1 MQWID
6 ELRMETP
13 EQIEVNLELAGL
25 GSRFIAQ
32 LADWLLK
39 ALVILFL
46 SIITL
51 LVSAFMETSAA
62 KWFDKH
68 PSNMVIALFII
79 VLYLLL
85 LSYGLFFE
93 AFWKGQTPGKWL
105 VGIRVIRENG
115 SPINFQAAAIRN
127 LLAMADFLPAFFLFG
142 AVVVMLTSRRQRL
155 GDMAAGT
162 IVLRERLGD
171 LGKAPEKAIRDY
183 ASEKYAFT
191 NIQLAN
197 LSTTDRIVLREFLRR
212 CNDMDGR
219 NGPRLAK
226 RLARRYLV
234 KTGYPLE
241 RKGFRTGAAARR
253 FLASLLRDLQEFIRN
268 K

>member
-1 MQWID
+1 MHWID

-25 GSRFIAQ
+25 GSRFSAQ
-32 LADWLLK
+32 LVDWILK
-39 ALVILFL
+39 AFVAVILLFL
-46 SIITL
+46 ASLVAAIMESSIGH
-51 LVSAFMETSAA
+51 VVEN
-62 KWFDKH
+62 
-68 PSNMVIALFII
+68 PSSTALAVFII
-79 VLYLLL
+79 VLYVLL

-115 SPINFQAAAIRN
+115 SPVSFTAAGIRN
-127 LLAMADFLPAFFLFG
+127 FLALADVLPMFFLFG
-142 AVVVMLTSRRQRL
+142 SVIIMLTSRRQRL

-162 IVLRERLGD
+162 IVIRERPGD
-171 LGKAPEKAIRDY
+171 LGNAPEDAIREY

-197 LSTTDRIVLREFLRR
+197 LSTTDRTVLREFLRR

-226 RLARRYLV
+226 RLAKRYLG
-234 KTGYPLE
+234 KTGYPLG
-241 RKGFRTGAAARR
+241 RKNFRTGSAARR

>member
-32 LADWLLK
+32 LFDWIVK
-39 ALVILFL
+39 FVVFMFVA
-46 SIITL
+46 T
-51 LVSAFMETSAA
+51 LVSFISVFVELSMGS
-62 KWFDKH
+62 WFDR
-68 PSNMVIALFII
+68 PSTLVLSLFII
-79 VLYLLL
+79 GIYLLL

-115 SPINFQAAAIRN
+115 SPLNFQASAIRN
-127 LLAMADFLPAFFLFG
+127 FLAIADFLPSLFLLG
-142 AVVVMLTSRRQRL
+142 AVIVLLTSKRQRL

-171 LGKAPEKAIRDY
+171 LGKAPEVAIREY
-183 ASEKYAFT
+183 ATEKYAFT
-191 NIQLAN
+191 NFQLAN
-197 LSTTDRIVLREFLRR
+197 LTMTDRTVLREFLRR
-212 CNDMDGR
+212 CNYLDGHD
-219 NGPRLAK
+219 GPRLAK
-226 RLARRYLV
+226 RLAKRYLV

-241 RKGFRTGAAARR
+241 RKNFRTGTAARR
-253 FLASLLRDLQEFIRN
+253 FLASLLRDLQEYIRN
-268 K
+268 R